1 MENQRITVDQ
11 LMQEDSTF
19 TESSFISKVD
29 NIFIMLYSGIMFGN
43 LERIKHKLSDKM
55 VDYYQ
60 SIINDY
66 NSRNIRRMFDELNV
80 KSTTITGIY
89 KNNEKYTIEVQL
101 QSRYMDYFVDK
112 TTNSFISGNN
122 SYRIE
127 ISNHLIFTKRLN
139 AKVEGS
145 TRKCPG
151 CNANIDSNSNGKCPY
166 CGTFY
171 DTANYD
177 WILEDIR

>member
-1 MENQRITVDQ
+1 MEKVRMTANELQQVDP
-11 LMQEDSTF
+11 TF

-43 LERIKHKLSDKM
+43 LERIRHKLSDKM
-55 VDYYQ
+55 INYYQ
-60 SIINDY
+60 GIIN
-66 NSRNIRRMFDELNV
+66 NLVSQNLIEMFDELNV
-80 KSTTITGIY
+80 KSTSITGIY
-89 KNNEKYTIEVQL
+89 RDDEKYTIEVL
-101 QSRYMDYFVDK
+101 LVSRYMDYYIDR
-112 TTNSFISGNN
+112 TTRQYISGNN
-122 SYRIE
+122 QYRIE
-127 ISNHLIFTKRLN
+127 KNNYLVFTKKMN
-139 AKVEGS
+139 AKVEGT

-151 CNANIDSNSNGKCPY
+151 CNANIDSNSTGKCPY